1 MASAR
6 QSLSTLVTEGY
17 AKDRREGHHVES
29 LFSVLDHLVY
39 ATPDLQTTVERL
51 GTLFGV
57 RPTIGGTHPAW
68 GTMNALL
75 ALGPQMYLEIIGPD
89 LAQPHPPER
98 RPFNLD
104 TLTHPHLATWVARG
118 HNLPA
123 VIEAARAERVD
134 LGAICARSRQR
145 PDGVWLTWS
154 MTDLLTERESGLI
167 PYFIHWGDTPHPA
180 ASAPKGCRLQQVH
193 AIHPDAERLTRIL
206 QRLGLDL
213 SVQPGPTAQLKAI
226 IDTPNGLMHLH

>member
-1 MASAR
+1 
-6 QSLSTLVTEGY
+6 
-17 AKDRREGHHVES
+17 VES

-39 ATPDLQTTVERL
+39 ATPNLQATVEHL
-51 GTLFGV
+51 GTLCGV
-57 RPTIGGTHPAW
+57 RPTVGGTHPAW

-89 LAQPHPPER
+89 PDQPHPPER

-104 TLTHPHLATWVARG
+104 TLAHPHLVTWVARG
-118 HNLPA
+118 QNLQA
-123 VIEAARAERVD
+123 VIEAASAECVD
-134 LGAICARSRQR
+134 LGVIRARSRQR

-154 MTDLLTERESGLI
+154 MTDLLTERESGLV

-180 ASAPKGCRLQQVH
+180 TSAPKGCRLQHVQ

-213 SVQPGPTAQLKAI
+213 VVQPGLTAQLMAI
-226 IDTPNGLMHLH
+226 IDTPNGLIHLQ